1 MRCFKQQNPAIS
13 QALIFYC
20 LGISIYPAYKVAG
33 GYLRLLSIIKSYKFC
48 KFVNMI
54 RTIVKPRKNSLTLQ
68 LPDYLVGKTVEVIA
82 FEIDGDISSE
92 PGKKKLDK
100 EKRMQEIEKGLSNYR
115 IDLSGFKFNRD
126 EANDY
131 D

>member
-1 MRCFKQQNPAIS
+1 
-13 QALIFYC
+13 
-20 LGISIYPAYKVAG
+20 
-33 GYLRLLSIIKSYKFC
+33 
-48 KFVNMI
+48 MI
-54 RTIVKPRKNSLTLQ
+54 RTIVKPTKNSLTLQ
-68 LPDYLVGKTVEVIA
+68 LPDDLVGKTVEVIA
-82 FEIDGDISSE
+82 FEIEPDISLSS
-92 PGKKKLDK
+92 GKKNLDK